1 MGRAAQQASQRQH
14 TLVGSDLGELLD
26 FIQPLLQGRAGLG
39 WRWRLWGTAL
49 GQLLTQGRVLCVRCQ
64 QALLAIS

>member
-1 MGRAAQQASQRQH
+1 MSK
-14 TLVGSDLGELLD
+14 DLGELLD

-39 WRWRLWGTAL
+39 LQWRLWGTAL
-49 GQLLTQGRVLCVRCQ
+49 GQLLTQGRVLCMRCQ